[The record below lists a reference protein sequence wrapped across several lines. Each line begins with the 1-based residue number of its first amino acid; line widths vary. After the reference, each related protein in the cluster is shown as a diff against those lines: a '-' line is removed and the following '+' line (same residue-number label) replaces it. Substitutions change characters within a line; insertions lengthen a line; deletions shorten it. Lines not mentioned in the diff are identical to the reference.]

1 MNQNIY
7 NVLCQYEG
15 EIAFRSPKTI
25 HPDIKMMEL
34 IPATLRLIH
43 DQIVQ
48 NFRVIFSLLICLLSP
63 VILSTITRRGRRL
76 PLPPGPN
83 AFPFF
88 GYSFGPYH
96 WRQMEQIT
104 EKYGPVSSVRLGN
117 KLLVIVG
124 RVEPALALLEGRS
137 SIYCDRPQLEMA
149 GNIMSGG
156 LRTLCLPYGERWKR
170 FRRVLHSQLDTKAAI
185 SYQPIQE
192 RASRQLILDIVE
204 RPKCFT
210 EALTRYAASVIIK
223 ITYGK
228 LTPIF
233 HDDAE
238 VLQVIKTLNRF
249 TKAARIGSH
258 AVDRFPW
265 LRYVPGWVAQG
276 RKWHSEELDLFSS
289 QVDGV
294 RREMNIPGKR
304 DNCFT
309 SYMLERQKEFSLSD
323 NEAAYL
329 AGSLFGAGSDT
340 TAAAL
345 AVVIFAAACH
355 PSEVKKV
362 QDELESVVGNGRMP
376 TFDDHLELP
385 LVSAFVCET
394 FRWRPVSAAG
404 FMHAAVKDDVYE
416 GHFIPA
422 GSLVIG
428 NHWSIHRD
436 ESVFPEPEKFDL
448 TRWLMI
454 DEESGKTVL
463 RSDMRHFAYGF
474 GRRKCAGVTIADRS
488 MFINTANLLWS
499 FDIKNKM
506 GKDGN
511 LIELDTMAF
520 EDATNSRPK
529 PFEVDFVP
537 RVPDLRRA
545 IEEMS
550 AC

>member
-1 MNQNIY
+1 QNNSSGY
-7 NVLCQYEG
+7 QNDGANPSNVETNP
-15 EIAFRSPKTI
+15 R
-25 HPDIKMMEL
+25 PDSTK
-34 IPATLRLIH
+34 
-43 DQIVQ
+43 
-48 NFRVIFSLLICLLSP
+48 FSCNLLVTHLSP
-63 VILSTITRRGRRL
+63 VACDPVDDHSPRTSSPSSPWTQRISILWVFIR
-76 PLPPGPN
+76 PI
-83 AFPFF
+83 
-88 GYSFGPYH
+88 
-96 WRQMEQIT
+96 MEQIT

-309 SYMLERQKEFSLSD
+309 SYMLEP
-323 NEAAYL
+323 
-329 AGSLFGAGSDT
+329 
-340 TAAAL
+340 AL

>member
-1 MNQNIY
+1 
-7 NVLCQYEG
+7 
-15 EIAFRSPKTI
+15 
-25 HPDIKMMEL
+25 MMEL
-34 IPATLRLIH
+34 IPATMRLIH
-43 DQIVQ
+43 NEIVQ
-48 NFRVIFSLLICLLSP
+48 NFRVVFSLLICVLSP
-63 VILSTITRRGRRL
+63 VILSTITRRTRRRHL
-76 PLPPGPN
+76 PLPPGPKS
-83 AFPFF
+83 FPFV

-96 WRQMEQIT
+96 WRQMEKIT
-104 EKYGPVSSVRLGN
+104 KEYGPVSSVKLSNN

-137 SIYCDRPQLEMA
+137 SVYCDRPQLEMA

-156 LRTLCLPYGERWKR
+156 LRTLCLPYGDRWKR
-170 FRRVLHSQLDTKAAI
+170 YRRVLHSQLDNKAAT

-192 RASRQLILDIVE
+192 RASRQLILDILE
-204 RPKCFT
+204 RPKDFT

-228 LTPIF
+228 TTPI
-233 HDDAE
+233 HHSDEE
-238 VLQVIKTLNRF
+238 VVKVIKTLTRF
-249 TKAARIGSH
+249 SKATRIDAH

-265 LRYVPGWVAQG
+265 LRYIPGWVAQG
-276 RKWHSEELDLFSS
+276 RKWHQEELHLFSS

-304 DNCFT
+304 DSCFT

-345 AVVIFAAACH
+345 AIVIFAAACH
-355 PSEVKKV
+355 PEQVKKV
-362 QDELESVVGNGRMP
+362 QDELESVVGNERMP
-376 TFDDHLELP
+376 TFDDYLELP
-385 LVSAFVCET
+385 LVKAFVCET
-394 FRWRPVSAAG
+394 FRWRPASAAG
-404 FMHAAVKDDVYE
+404 FMHATVKDDVYE

-422 GSLVIG
+422 GSWVVG

-436 ESVFPEPEKFDL
+436 ESVFPEPDKFDL
-448 TRWLMI
+448 ERWLTND
-454 DEESGKTVL
+454 DETGKTVL
-463 RSDMRHFAYGF
+463 NPDMRHFAYGF
-474 GRRKCAGVTIADRS
+474 GRRRCAGVTIADRS

-499 FDIKNKM
+499 FNIKTK
-506 GKDGN
+506 KDMNGN
-511 LIELDTMAF
+511 AIELDTMAF

-529 PFEVDFVP
+529 PFEVDFFP

-545 IEEMS
+545 LDEMS